1 MIIDLPNT
9 TTSKVNS
16 KLVHVREQGG
26 ATTLGRV
33 LTLVIV
39 TDDGERTEEAIDAA
53 NDASREHPC
62 RVIVVARGAKR
73 AAARLDAQIRVGGD
87 AGASEVVVLRLYGA
101 LADEG
106 ASCVIPLLLPDA
118 PVVAWWPFEA
128 PAKPAEDPVGR
139 LAQRRITDSATDKNP
154 IKALEVRQRYYTDG
168 DTDLAWTRLTLWRA
182 VLAASLDLPP
192 HEKVTGAA
200 VTGEGDSPSTDLL
213 AGWLAATLRV
223 PVKRIKATDGEGIIS
238 VVLERKSGPIE
249 LTRPDGRVGTLTQPG
264 QPARRVAL
272 QRREVRDC
280 LTEELRRLDPD
291 EIYEDT
297 LKGLGKIVR
306 SRASART
313 RPDPERTADVAAQA
327 PTLSAARAAQ
337 VAKAKKTEGGAAQ
350 EAGATPAA
358 KADPK
363 PKADAKA
370 EGKAPRKA
378 ATTRPRT
385 RAAAAK

>member
-1 MIIDLPNT
+1 MIVDLPST
-9 TTSKVNS
+9 TTAQINS
-16 KLVHVREQGG
+16 KLLHVRELGG

-39 TDDGERTEEAIDAA
+39 TDDGERTEDAIDAA

-87 AGASEVVVLRLYGA
+87 AGASEVIVLRLYGA

-106 ASCVIPLLLPDA
+106 ASCVIPMLLPDA

-128 PAKPAEDPVGR
+128 PAKPAEDPIGR

-154 IKALEVRQRYYTDG
+154 IKALEVRQRYYSDG

-182 VLAASLDLPP
+182 VLAASMDLPP
-192 HEKVTGAA
+192 FEKVTAAA

-213 AGWLAATLRV
+213 AGWLAHTLRV
-223 PVKRIKATDGEGIIS
+223 PVKRVKATDGEGIVS
-238 VVLERKSGPIE
+238 VVLERKSGSIE
-249 LTRPDGRVGTLTQPG
+249 LTRPDGKVGTLTQPG

-280 LTEELRRLDPD
+280 LAEELRRLDPD

-297 LKGLGKIVR
+297 LKGLTKIVR
-306 SRASART
+306 ARASART
-313 RPDPERTADVAAQA
+313 RPAPERAAEAPAAD
-327 PTLSAARAAQ
+327 PKPSAARAHQ
-337 VAKAKKTEGGAAQ
+337 VSQSKAKTGDAAKAK
-350 EAGATPAA
+350 ATPRRATTTRA
-358 KADPK
+358 KA
-363 PKADAKA
+363 KASS
-370 EGKAPRKA
+370 
-378 ATTRPRT
+378 
-385 RAAAAK
+385 